1 MFPFCRTS
9 PCAWLTASALF
20 NPAGLHAQG
29 YTVSNLVA
37 DLPGA
42 ANIDTNLVNA
52 WGLAILPKDMLIVNA
67 NENAIAGLYG
77 TDGKP
82 TGSYLAV
89 NPAPSGLAVNR
100 GSGFKVTDGQ
110 MMRPSTLIFVTDT
123 NSQRQSVQWA
133 GSRLVGTPPGMMAA
147 HRSSPG
153 FDPTR
158 QRGPTVWEM
167 CRLLSGNGISVC
179 KSLFKS
185 YFGP

>member
-42 ANIDTNLVNA
+42 ANIDTNLVNV

-67 NENAIAGLYG
+67 SENTIAGLYG

-82 TGSYLAV
+82 TGSYFAV

-100 GSGFKVTDGQ
+100 GGGFKVTDGQ
-110 MMRPSTLIFVTDT
+110 MMRPSTLIFVTENGTILGWSMDFT
-123 NSQRQSVQWA
+123 NPTA
-133 GSRLVGTPPGMMAA
+133 GMFEPEA
-147 HRSSPG
+147 
-153 FDPTR
+153 
-158 QRGPTVWEM
+158 TVDADG
-167 CRLLSGNGISVC
+167 SAGGD
-179 KSLFKS
+179 
-185 YFGP
+185 

>member
-1 MFPFCRTS
+1 M
-9 PCAWLTASALF
+9 
-20 NPAGLHAQG
+20 
-29 YTVSNLVA
+29 SNLVA

-52 WGLAILPKDMLIVNA
+52 WGLAILPKDMLPVNT
-67 NENAIAGLYG
+67 NENAIAGLLR
-77 TDGKP
+77 DGRKTHRQLSRGEP
-82 TGSYLAV
+82 G
-89 NPAPSGLAVNR
+89 PSGLAVDR
-100 GSGFKVTDGQ
+100 GGGFKVTDGQ

-158 QRGPTVWEM
+158 QSGPTVWNG
-167 CRLLSGNGISVC
+167 CRLLSGN
-179 KSLFKS
+179 
-185 YFGP
+185 